1 MCWYGTV
8 VASPTGSSSTALC
21 IVLLPPRLKLRAEL
35 TMLVSRVAE
44 EEGRGGDSNVL
55 TYL

>member
-1 MCWYGTV
+1 VCWYGTV